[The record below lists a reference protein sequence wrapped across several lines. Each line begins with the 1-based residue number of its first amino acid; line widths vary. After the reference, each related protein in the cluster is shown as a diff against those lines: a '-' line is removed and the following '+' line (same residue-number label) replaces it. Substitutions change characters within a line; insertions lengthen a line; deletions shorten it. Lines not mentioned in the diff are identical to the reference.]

1 MPPKPPSQADMDDL
15 PDREGSGEITINGNG
30 KLAKWAGNKLE
41 DWGDQPDLL
50 AFGPVIGIAYALG
63 GVV

>member
-15 PDREGSGEITINGNG
+15 PDRGGSGEITINGNG

-50 AFGPVIGIAYALG
+50 AFGPVIGIEYASG
-63 GVV
+63 G

>member
-1 MPPKPPSQADMDDL
+1 MPPNPLARLTWMTCQT
-15 PDREGSGEITINGNG
+15 GEVQGGYHKGNS

-50 AFGPVIGIAYALG
+50 AFGPVIGIARPMP
-63 GVV
+63 

>member
-1 MPPKPPSQADMDDL
+1 MPPKPPSQADMDNL
-15 PDREGSGEITINGNG
+15 PDREGSGGNYRKGNG

-50 AFGPVIGIAYALG
+50 AFGPVIGIAYASG
-63 GVV
+63 G

>member
-15 PDREGSGEITINGNG
+15 PDRGGSGGVYHKGNS
-30 KLAKWAGNKLE
+30 KLAKWAGKLE

-50 AFGPVIGIAYALG
+50 AFGPVIGIAYASG
-63 GVV
+63 G

>member
-15 PDREGSGEITINGNG
+15 PDMGGSGGRYHKGNG

-50 AFGPVIGIAYALG
+50 AFGPAIGIAYAS
-63 GVV
+63 GV

>member
-15 PDREGSGEITINGNG
+15 PDREGSGEFYRKGND
-30 KLAKWAGNKLE
+30 KLAKWAGSKLE

-63 GVV
+63 G

>member
-15 PDREGSGEITINGNG
+15 PDREGSGGSYRKGNG

-50 AFGPVIGIAYALG
+50 ALGPVIGIAYALG
-63 GVV
+63 R